1 MIISAID
8 DETKERNPFVWFE
21 GIVGY
26 MRCWNSY
33 SRNIAAFSFEMKDHI
48 VSCLSEKLYMTV
60 IDEIEMLKA

>member
-48 VSCLSEKLYMTV
+48 V
-60 IDEIEMLKA
+60 DDF